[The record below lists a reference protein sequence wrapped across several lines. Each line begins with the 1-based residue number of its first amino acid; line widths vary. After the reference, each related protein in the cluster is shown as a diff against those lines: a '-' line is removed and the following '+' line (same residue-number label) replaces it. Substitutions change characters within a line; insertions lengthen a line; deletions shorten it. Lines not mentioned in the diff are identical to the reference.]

1 MPASAAGAMP
11 EAVAHR
17 QAATGTRSRP
27 AAAYSDRST
36 VDVLNASAG
45 GSHIYSAPGGD
56 SVYREATGYDG
67 TAVLVA
73 DGEFDMDSV
82 VCLQRA
88 LTDAQADGAITVRLN
103 VSGVTFADSSFLH
116 AVLRARQ
123 GLDRLTLIGPLP
135 DHLHQLLDLTGTA
148 PLLPVEP

>member
-1 MPASAAGAMP
+1 MN
-11 EAVAHR
+11 
-17 QAATGTRSRP
+17 
-27 AAAYSDRST
+27 SDRSP

-88 LTDAQADGAITVRLN
+88 LTDAQADGASAVRLD
-103 VSGVTFADSSFLH
+103 VTGVAFADCSFLH
-116 AVLRARQ
+116 ALLRARP
-123 GLDRLTLIGPLP
+123 GLNRLALIGPVP
-135 DHLHQLLDLTGTA
+135 NHLHQLLGLTGTT
-148 PLLPVEP
+148 PLFPVEP